1 MLSVLVID
9 DQKSLL
15 EVIRPLLER
24 FGNMNVKTAVS
35 AQEALD
41 LLMSNTYDAM
51 VVDYDLPEING
62 IDFLKMIRAKGNT
75 TPLIIYTGVGRE
87 YAAIEALNYGADF
100 FLKKGDDVQDQL
112 LDMVHMIRQAVDR
125 RNMGRGPG
133 TTQKILSDAFNFFH
147 QPAFVIDREGNV
159 IVWNKGMAAITGI
172 REGDMLGK
180 GDWEYSIPFFGHRSP
195 MLSDLIFQDDATLL
209 ENHYTIIEKEKGTI
223 TAWTKATPE
232 EGRQTVLWMKSTAL
246 YDSKGVFIGVMGR
259 VRDVTEEMG
268 EELLTIPKQ
277 VAGSSS
283 TPLST

>member
-1 MLSVLVID
+1 MLSVLIID

-24 FGNMNVKTAVS
+24 FGNMQVKTAVS

-125 RNMGRGPG
+125 RNMGR
-133 TTQKILSDAFNFFH
+133 
-147 QPAFVIDREGNV
+147 
-159 IVWNKGMAAITGI
+159 
-172 REGDMLGK
+172 
-180 GDWEYSIPFFGHRSP
+180 
-195 MLSDLIFQDDATLL
+195 
-209 ENHYTIIEKEKGTI
+209 
-223 TAWTKATPE
+223 
-232 EGRQTVLWMKSTAL
+232 
-246 YDSKGVFIGVMGR
+246 
-259 VRDVTEEMG
+259 
-268 EELLTIPKQ
+268 
-277 VAGSSS
+277 
-283 TPLST
+283 

>member
-35 AQEALD
+35 AQEAMD

-51 VVDYDLPEING
+51 VVDYDLPDING
-62 IDFLKMIRAKGNT
+62 IEFLKIIRAKGNT

-100 FLKKGDDVQDQL
+100 FLKKGDDVQGQL

-133 TTQKILSDAFNFFH
+133 TTQKVLADAFNFFN
-147 QPAFVIDREGNV
+147 QPAFIIDREGTV
-159 IVWNKGMAAITGI
+159 IVWNKGMAALTGI

-195 MLSDLIFQDDATLL
+195 MLSDLIFQDDAAII
-209 ENHYTIIEKEKGTI
+209 ENHYTIIEKDKGTI

-232 EGRQTVLWMKSTAL
+232 
-246 YDSKGVFIGVMGR
+246 
-259 VRDVTEEMG
+259 
-268 EELLTIPKQ
+268 
-277 VAGSSS
+277 
-283 TPLST
+283 

>member
-41 LLMSNTYDAM
+41 LLTSNTYDAM
-51 VVDYDLPEING
+51 VVDYDLPDING
-62 IDFLKMIRAKGNT
+62 IEFLKMIRAKGNT

-133 TTQKILSDAFNFFH
+133 TTQKILSDAFNFFN
-147 QPAFVIDREGNV
+147 QPAFVIDREGTSDCMEQGNGSHDRNQRGGHAWQGRLG
-159 IVWNKGMAAITGI
+159 IFDSFFWAQIT
-172 REGDMLGK
+172 
-180 GDWEYSIPFFGHRSP
+180 
-195 MLSDLIFQDDATLL
+195 DA
-209 ENHYTIIEKEKGTI
+209 
-223 TAWTKATPE
+223 
-232 EGRQTVLWMKSTAL
+232 Q
-246 YDSKGVFIGVMGR
+246 
-259 VRDVTEEMG
+259 
-268 EELLTIPKQ
+268 
-277 VAGSSS
+277 
-283 TPLST
+283 

>member
-35 AQEALD
+35 AKEALD
-41 LLMSNTYDAM
+41 LLTSNTYDAM

-62 IDFLKMIRAKGNT
+62 IEFLKMVRAKGNT

-133 TTQKILSDAFNFFH
+133 TTQKILADAFNFFH
-147 QPAFVIDREGNV
+147 QPAFVIDREGTV
-159 IVWNKGMAAITGI
+159 IVWNKGMAAMTGI

-209 ENHYTIIEKEKGTI
+209 ENHYTIIEKEKGTHHCMDQRD
-223 TAWTKATPE
+223 TGGGAPDRFMDEVHGTV
-232 EGRQTVLWMKSTAL
+232 RQQRYLHWCDGKST
-246 YDSKGVFIGVMGR
+246 R
-259 VRDVTEEMG
+259 CH
-268 EELLTIPKQ
+268 
-277 VAGSSS
+277 
-283 TPLST
+283 